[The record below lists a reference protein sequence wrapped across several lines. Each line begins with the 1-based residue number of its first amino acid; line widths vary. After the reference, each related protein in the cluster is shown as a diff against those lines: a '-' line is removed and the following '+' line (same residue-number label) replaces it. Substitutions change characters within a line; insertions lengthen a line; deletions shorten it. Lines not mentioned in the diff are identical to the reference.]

1 MANKLESPDLFNPM
15 TFWTDMGLRGLEM
28 ALSSTQNISEGVD
41 RLTRAGASAAAS
53 EQVETPTAAAGTPI
67 DSATSSGLALAAQM
81 QQITVD
87 LMSRMWQQWM
97 SAFGTL
103 ASLGGR
109 SFGESAGR
117 QAPWLGVLR
126 DGLLPGVEFE
136 PGSARTRSAGSTRH
150 QGGSRRK
157 DHAETAFVEHA
168 LAKAEPR
175 RRSSGGRAKAKSRS
189 RGS

>member
-1 MANKLESPDLFNPM
+1 MANKLETPDLFNPM

-53 EQVETPTAAAGTPI
+53 EQVETPTATAGTPLG
-67 DSATSSGLALAAQM
+67 SATGSGLALAAQM
-81 QQITVD
+81 QQITAD

-109 SFGESAGR
+109 SFGESVGR
-117 QAPWLGVLR
+117 QAPWLGA
-126 DGLLPGVEFE
+126 GFE
-136 PGSARTRSAGSTRH
+136 SDSARTRSAGSTRH
-150 QGGSRRK
+150 QGDSRRR
-157 DHAETAFVEHA
+157 DHAETTLVEHA
-168 LAKAEPR
+168 LATAEPK
-175 RRSSGGRAKAKSRS
+175 RRSRGGRAKTKSRS

>member
-1 MANKLESPDLFNPM
+1 MANKLETPDLFNPM

-117 QAPWLGVLR
+117 QAPWLGILR

-136 PGSARTRSAGSTRH
+136 AGSARPRSAGSTRH

>member
-1 MANKLESPDLFNPM
+1 
-15 TFWTDMGLRGLEM
+15 
-28 ALSSTQNISEGVD
+28 
-41 RLTRAGASAAAS
+41 
-53 EQVETPTAAAGTPI
+53 
-67 DSATSSGLALAAQM
+67 M
-81 QQITVD
+81 QQITGD

-109 SFGESAGR
+109 SFGASAGP
-117 QAPWLGVLR
+117 QASWLGILR

-136 PGSARTRSAGSTRH
+136 AGSARPRSAGSTRH

-168 LAKAEPR
+168 LAKAEPK
-175 RRSSGGRAKAKSRS
+175 RRSIGGRAKAKSRS